1 MTALGLIRLAA
12 WREIYSRRKAFL
24 ITTAIAVTLVVGGL
38 VAASITGAD
47 DGPPTIAVGIVDPD
61 AVQAMEAEIPTYLYG
76 DVMVS
81 VENFERVEGMELLR
95 SEQID
100 ALVVDAHHVFWAPSA
115 PRWILDTVV
124 SAMSSVNLEAAAAD
138 LGLDATAIAA
148 LQAPIVGETVDYE
161 PKDEGV
167 ILVSVITVIVMFLA
181 ILAYGQ
187 WIAYGVVEEKAN
199 RVAELIL
206 GAITPTQ
213 LLTAKMIALGG
224 LGLAQMTVVAGAGL
238 ATASMLDQLDVPD
251 AAASAWVWSA
261 FWFILG
267 FAFYGSVYAA
277 AGSLAADSQEAG
289 SVITPLNILPGLGY
303 VVGVIAF
310 SSGAEGVS
318 RIMSLIPFWTPMLM
332 PGRIASGSVEP
343 WELALATALM
353 IAATT
358 VVVRVGARIYLGGI
372 TQATRQVSWRQAL
385 RSGRDLVS
393 SEMASGS

>member
-1 MTALGLIRLAA
+1 MTGWNLIRLAA
-12 WREIYSRRKAFL
+12 WREVFSRRKAFL
-24 ITTAIAVTLVVGGL
+24 ITTAIAVALVVGGL
-38 VAASITGAD
+38 VAASITGSD
-47 DGPPTIAVGIVDPD
+47 DGTPAIAVGMVDPG
-61 AVQAMEAEIPTYLYG
+61 AVRAMEAEIPRYLYG
-76 DVMVS
+76 EVMVS
-81 VENFERVEGMELLR
+81 VESFERDEGIELLR
-95 SEQID
+95 SSQID
-100 ALVVDAHHVFWAPSA
+100 ALVVDAHHVLWAPSA

-124 SAMSSVNLEAAAAD
+124 SAMSSVNLQAAATD
-138 LGLDATAIAA
+138 LGLDAAAITA
-148 LQAPIVGETVDYE
+148 LQAPISGETIDYE
-161 PKDEGV
+161 PEDEGV
-167 ILVSVITVIVMFLA
+167 MLVSVITVIVMFIA

-238 ATASMLDQLDVPD
+238 TTASMLDQLDVPD

-310 SSGAEGVS
+310 SSGAEVVS

-358 VVVRVGARIYLGGI
+358 VVVRIAARIYLGGI
-372 TQATRQVSWRQAL
+372 TQATRQVNWKQAL

-393 SEMASGS
+393 TRG

>member
-1 MTALGLIRLAA
+1 MTAIGLIRLAA
-12 WREIYSRRKAFL
+12 WREVYSRRKAFS
-24 ITTAIAVTLVVGGL
+24 ITTAIAVALVVGGL
-38 VAASITGAD
+38 VAASIAATD
-47 DGPPTIAVGIVDPD
+47 EESPTIAVGMVDP
-61 AVQAMEAEIPTYLYG
+61 AATEAMEAEIPAHLFG

-81 VENFERVEGMELLR
+81 VGSFEREEGIELLR
-95 SEQID
+95 SGQLD
-100 ALVVDAHHVFWAPSA
+100 ALVVDAQHVLWAPST
-115 PRWILDTVV
+115 PRWIVDTVA
-124 SAMSSVNLEAAAAD
+124 SSMSSVNLQAAAAD
-138 LGLDATAIAA
+138 LGLDVDAIAT
-148 LQAPIVGETVDYE
+148 LQAPILGETIDYE
-161 PKDEGV
+161 PEDEGV
-167 ILVSVITVIVMFLA
+167 MLVSVITVIVMFIA

-213 LLTAKMIALGG
+213 LLTAKMVALGG

-238 ATASMLDQLDVPD
+238 TTASMLDQLDVPD
-251 AAASAWVWSA
+251 AAASAWAWSA

-310 SSGAEGVS
+310 SSGAEVVA
-318 RIMSLIPFWTPMLM
+318 RIMSLVPFWTPMLM
-332 PGRIASGSVEP
+332 PGRIASGSVAP

-358 VVVRVGARIYLGGI
+358 IVVRIGARIYLGGI
-372 TQATRQVSWRQAL
+372 TQATRRLSWRQAF
-385 RSGRDLVS
+385 RGGSDL
-393 SEMASGS
+393 APT